1 MLLLTQ
7 YIFSDESSGD
17 VSSQEHF
24 EDEYYDY
31 ETTEGITIYGE
42 REKIEDKIIEILNK
56 EQETRKEFIEE
67 ELLIKSG
74 FRRSANVKF
83 RKTTDKEKAL
93 SVLHGLFAIATAGA
107 VPVKPFTEVEYDRL
121 PDGEFYN
128 FYTILFNSDLK
139 NISLE
144 VQRIMELE
152 YKLQIEFANG
162 TLIENWNVK
171 YYTEENIGKFERLIL
186 SLPDT
191 MDDIRP
197 IKERFLNIELP
208 KVKTALYR
216 YLNPSELYIQARK
229 NLSDMFKHND

>member
-1 MLLLTQ
+1 LLLTQ
-7 YIFSDESSGD
+7 CIFSDESSGD
-17 VSSQEHF
+17 ASLQEHLK
-24 EDEYYDY
+24 DEYYDY
-31 ETTEGITIYGE
+31 ETTDGITIYDE
-42 REKIEDKIIEILNK
+42 REKTEDKIIEILSK
-56 EQETRKEFIEE
+56 EQEKRKEFIEE

-74 FRRSANVKF
+74 FKRTANVKF
-83 RKTTDKEKAL
+83 RKTTGKEKAL
-93 SVLHGLFAIATAGA
+93 SVLHGLFSIVSAGV
-107 VPVKPFTEVEYDRL
+107 VPVKPFMEVEYDRL
-121 PDGEFYN
+121 PDGEYYN
-128 FYTILFNSDLK
+128 FYTVLFNSNLK

-144 VQRIMELE
+144 IQKIMELE

-171 YYTEENIGKFERLIL
+171 YYTEENIEKFERLIL

-191 MDDIRP
+191 MDDIRS

-208 KVKTALYR
+208 KVETALYR